1 MENST
6 PPNIILHESKEV
18 IFYISNNYKTPIN
31 IDLWKKELN
40 LLDYKG
46 LVIHSK
52 CIFNRLKNDDSL
64 SKNQNNKSS
73 ASLQIKY
80 EYRFVHSLGS

>member
-1 MENST
+1 MEYNT
-6 PPNIILHESKEV
+6 PPNIILHKSKEV
-18 IFYISNNYKTPIN
+18 IFYISNNYQRPIN

-64 SKNQNNKSS
+64 NKN
-73 ASLQIKY
+73 L
-80 EYRFVHSLGS
+80 

>member
-1 MENST
+1 MECNT
-6 PPNIILHESKEV
+6 PPNIILHKSKEV
-18 IFYISNNYKTPIN
+18 IFYISNNYQRPIN

-64 SKNQNNKSS
+64 NRN
-73 ASLQIKY
+73 L
-80 EYRFVHSLGS
+80 

>member
-1 MENST
+1 MDYNT
-6 PPNIILHESKEV
+6 PPSIILHKSKEV
-18 IFYISNNYKTPIN
+18 IFYVSNNYQRPIN

-46 LVIHSK
+46 LVINSK

-64 SKNQNNKSS
+64 SKN
-73 ASLQIKY
+73 L
-80 EYRFVHSLGS
+80 

>member
-1 MENST
+1 MEYNT
-6 PPNIILHESKEV
+6 PPNIILHQSKEV
-18 IFYISNNYKTPIN
+18 IFYISNNYPRPIN

-52 CIFNRLKNDDSL
+52 CIFNRLKNDYSPD
-64 SKNQNNKSS
+64 KN
-73 ASLQIKY
+73 Y
-80 EYRFVHSLGS
+80 

>member
-52 CIFNRLKNDDSL
+52 CIFNRLKND
-64 SKNQNNKSS
+64 
-73 ASLQIKY
+73 
-80 EYRFVHSLGS
+80 VSLGKNL

>member
-1 MENST
+1 MKYNT
-6 PPNIILHESKEV
+6 PPNIILHKSKEV
-18 IFYISNNYKTPIN
+18 IFYVSNNYQRPIN

-64 SKNQNNKSS
+64 SKN
-73 ASLQIKY
+73 
-80 EYRFVHSLGS
+80 F

>member
-1 MENST
+1 MDYKT
-6 PPNIILHESKEV
+6 PPNLILHNSKEI
-18 IFYISNNYKTPIN
+18 IFYISNNYQSPIN

-52 CIFNRLKNDDSL
+52 CIFNRLKNDASI
-64 SKNQNNKSS
+64 NKPN
-73 ASLQIKY
+73 
-80 EYRFVHSLGS
+80 RN

>member
-1 MENST
+1 MHINT
-6 PPNIILHESKEV
+6 PPNIVLHKSKEV
-18 IFYISNNYKTPIN
+18 IFYISNNHKSPIN

-40 LLDYKG
+40 LLNYKG

-64 SKNQNNKSS
+64 SKN
-73 ASLQIKY
+73 
-80 EYRFVHSLGS
+80 